1 MSNISKAY
9 MRSAIFACA
18 SLALGPQVVVA
29 QDQPTSQACRQEQL
43 VGKEGDEAETKSEV
57 LAKCDS
63 VIRPPQVGDQ
73 EMVEP
78 APPVGRTPVIK
89 PEQNR

>member
-9 MRSAIFACA
+9 MRSAILACA
-18 SLALGPQVVVA
+18 SLALGPQVAAA
-29 QDQPTSQACRQEQL
+29 QDQSSSQACKQGQFAGR
-43 VGKEGDEAETKSEV
+43 EGDEAETKSEV

-89 PEQNR
+89 PEQSR